1 MTCCKVLNGHMAR
14 LTVYRSCHMAHQP
27 YLINHTIHN
36 MKRWEPACRMLQTLN
51 LHAYLPLAL
60 VSQPGSGTMVSSCFS
75 YIWVFFSSVSCVLVI
90 CFPFQ
95 SLLRVKELP
104 GKPPPE
110 RILARRAF
118 GALWPALRGKFETS
132 TVLVLGWICNTVI
145 SFKFQWSTQLDLE
158 LNQR

>member
-14 LTVYRSCHMAHQP
+14 LVVYRSCRMAHQP

-60 VSQPGSGTMVSSCFS
+60 VSQPGSGIMVSSCFR

-90 CFPFQ
+90 CCPFQ
-95 SLLRVKELP
+95 SLLGLENFQGSLPP
-104 GKPPPE
+104 GK
-110 RILARRAF
+110 ILARRAF
-118 GALWPALRGKFETS
+118 GT
-132 TVLVLGWICNTVI
+132 
-145 SFKFQWSTQLDLE
+145 LE
-158 LNQR
+158 SLPSSDGEVRDINRFVVTRAQRHFHGQE